1 MKHHRYHIPVLSI
14 FLAIFIIIPANSVAK
29 NIKMIK
35 IVFSNYS
42 IEAEIYDTPTGRAI
56 YEALPLKS
64 RVKTWG
70 DEIYFEIP
78 VHVFLQKDSTA
89 DVAVGDLAYW
99 PLGPAFCIFFGPT
112 PASSGSQPKAADA
125 VNIFGKVIHVNVKAL
140 RTIKKNELVIV
151 EKTK

>member
-1 MKHHRYHIPVLSI
+1 MILHKYRIPVLSI
-14 FLAIFIIIPANSVAK
+14 LLVMFTFIPANSVSK
-29 NIKMIK
+29 NIKKIK

-56 YEALPLKS
+56 YEALPIRS

-112 PASSGSQPKAADA
+112 LASSGNQPKAADA
-125 VNIFGKVIHVNVKAL
+125 VNIFGKVIHIDVKAL
-140 RTIKKNELVIV
+140 RTIKKDELVKV
-151 EKTK
+151 EKTE